1 MTNTVR
7 RLLLLALIS
16 LALVTACSGAHSGTG
31 SSPVMTATGTP
42 AGSGTLHGHLYGVGG
57 PAPGSPRPFSGTI
70 TVSGNGTSREAK
82 VGSDGAYSVTIPPG
96 RYTVIGHSPHYSDGV
111 PACPGPNSAQVSNG
125 GTTTM
130 DAYCQMK

>member
-1 MTNTVR
+1 MGMTNTVR

-16 LALVTACSGAHSGTG
+16 LALVTACSGAHY
-31 SSPVMTATGTP
+31 AT
-42 AGSGTLHGHLYGVGG
+42 GSGTLHGHLYGVGG
-57 PAPGSPRPFSGTI
+57 PAPGSARPFSGTI

-96 RYTVIGHSPHYSDGV
+96 RYTVIGHSPQYGDGV

-130 DAYCQMK
+130 DAYCQLK